1 MSEYMK
7 KIEEIIEKNF
17 DDEVAFLQELVRCN
31 SEEKESFTAPSGE
44 VYPFGEGVQQALEC
58 MLKNADESG
67 FETRN
72 VDNYGAHI
80 DWGKGDRT
88 LGIIGHLDVVPA
100 GSGWSFEPYSGA
112 VDGGYIYGRGT
123 TDDKGPVVA
132 AYYAMKALREA
143 GYEPD
148 AVVRLIIGLDE
159 ETNWAGME
167 HYLEKVGPAD
177 YGFSPDAEFP
187 AVNGEKGITTFDL
200 IKKVSDRKMTGLE
213 LRGLSGGAASNMVP
227 EKARALVRADSEK
240 AYDKIKKTVDE
251 YRAQHPSINGI
262 EPKIACRNS
271 GKSLEIAVEGKSAH
285 GAHPDSGLNAISI
298 LMDILGRLNFANEDV
313 NDFVAF
319 YNDHLG
325 FDTRG
330 QRFGCEMSDEPSG
343 DLTLNVGVLSFDKKA
358 ITLTINIRFPVTK
371 TEDDVFSGITAI
383 TDRYDFGIV
392 RGSGEAPIYF
402 SADSPMV
409 RALMDAY
416 RNYTGDTESEPMV
429 IGGGTYARSMP
440 NCVAFGALFPGDPD
454 LMHQRD
460 ERLELSKLML
470 TTKIYAQTIY
480 LLTQPDFKL
489 KEQ

>member
-1 MSEYMK
+1 MSEIIK
-7 KIEEIIEKNF
+7 NAEAIIEKNF
-17 DDEVAFLQELVRCN
+17 DDEVKFLQELVRCN
-31 SEEKESFTAPSGE
+31 SEEKEAFTAPSGE

-58 MLKNADESG
+58 MLKNAEESG
-67 FETRN
+67 FATKN
-72 VDNYGAHI
+72 VDNYGAHV
-80 DWGKGDRT
+80 DWGAGDRK

-159 ETNWAGME
+159 ETNWYGME
-167 HYLEKVGPAD
+167 HYLEKEGPAD

-187 AVNGEKGITTFDL
+187 AVNGEKGIATFDL
-200 IKKVSDRKMTGLE
+200 VRKISDRKLSGLE
-213 LRGLSGGAASNMVP
+213 LRSLSGGAASNMVA
-227 EKARALVRADSEK
+227 EKARALVKAENEK
-240 AYDKIKKTVDE
+240 AYDKIRKTVEE
-251 YRAQHPSINGI
+251 YRSHHQVINGI
-262 EPKIACRNS
+262 EPKITCRDS

-285 GAHPDSGLNAISI
+285 GAHPDAGLNAISI
-298 LMDILGRLNFANEDV
+298 LMDILGKLNFANEEI

-325 FDTRG
+325 FDTAG
-330 QRFGCEMSDEPSG
+330 QRIGCQMSDEPSG
-343 DLTLNVGVLSFDKKA
+343 ALTLNVGVLSFDKKS
-358 ITLTINIRFPVTK
+358 ITLTINVRYPVTK
-371 TEDDVFSGITAI
+371 TEDEVFAGITEI
-383 TDRYDFGIV
+383 TDRYDLGIV
-392 RGSGEAPIYF
+392 KSKGEEPIYF
-402 SADSPMV
+402 AADSPMV
-409 RALMDAY
+409 KALMEAY

-429 IGGGTYARSMP
+429 IGGGTYARSMA

-454 LMHQRD
+454 LMHQKD

-480 LLTQPDFKL
+480 SLTQPDFKL
-489 KEQ
+489 EEQ

>member
-1 MSEYMK
+1 
-7 KIEEIIEKNF
+7 
-17 DDEVAFLQELVRCN
+17 
-31 SEEKESFTAPSGE
+31 
-44 VYPFGEGVQQALEC
+44 
-58 MLKNADESG
+58 
-67 FETRN
+67 
-72 VDNYGAHI
+72 
-80 DWGKGDRT
+80 
-88 LGIIGHLDVVPA
+88 
-100 GSGWSFEPYSGA
+100 
-112 VDGGYIYGRGT
+112 
-123 TDDKGPVVA
+123 
-132 AYYAMKALREA
+132 
-143 GYEPD
+143 
-148 AVVRLIIGLDE
+148 
-159 ETNWAGME
+159 
-167 HYLEKVGPAD
+167 
-177 YGFSPDAEFP
+177 
-187 AVNGEKGITTFDL
+187 
-200 IKKVSDRKMTGLE
+200 
-213 LRGLSGGAASNMVP
+213 MVP
-227 EKARALVRADSEK
+227 EKARALIRADSKK

-285 GAHPDSGLNAISI
+285 GAHPDAGLNAISI

-470 TTKIYAQTIY
+470 TTKIYAETIY